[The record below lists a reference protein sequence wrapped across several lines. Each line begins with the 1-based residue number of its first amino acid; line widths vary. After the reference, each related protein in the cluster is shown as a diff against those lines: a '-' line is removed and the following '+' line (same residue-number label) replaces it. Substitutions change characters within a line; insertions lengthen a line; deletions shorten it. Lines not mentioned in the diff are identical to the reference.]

1 MRIIKTL
8 IAVAALFAGLTAN
21 AQTSAADLE
30 AQELGY
36 KPYPHWFIQVQGGV
50 GTTFTNRKFT
60 DLISPT
66 ASVGFGRWFAPAIG
80 ARLHLRG
87 PARERLS
94 LQHPRGGRRTGDDL
108 RAGDGARRAPPALR
122 PAEGSDP
129 GLPRHELRV

>member
-50 GTTFTNRKFT
+50 GTTFTNR
-60 DLISPT
+60 
-66 ASVGFGRWFAPAIG
+66 
-80 ARLHLRG
+80 
-87 PARERLS
+87 
-94 LQHPRGGRRTGDDL
+94 
-108 RAGDGARRAPPALR
+108 
-122 PAEGSDP
+122 
-129 GLPRHELRV
+129 